1 MTKTHNILV
10 TRELSDEQL
19 RLAESIGL
27 NVVVEPA
34 IRIEFRND
42 WLAFESILKETEK
55 PVFAFTSRNGVAGF
69 ERFRKAGV
77 KINDDAPVYAV
88 GGKTSEALNEIG
100 FSDVKSPVQQ
110 DGVGLAHLIINDF
123 LQTRDFKDAT
133 VLHFCGDRRR
143 NELRHYLT
151 DSDIPIKD
159 IVVYR
164 TELNEM
170 NLPGGKFDAVLFYSP
185 SAVQAYRNSGGFS
198 RKEDL
203 PELFAI
209 GNTTA
214 EELSIES
221 GQHVHVS
228 PEPDTEVYL
237 RFVARILNEQ
247 KPAKECPPS
256 KGAMGDEKSP
266 TSKWGQG
273 DEGRANKR
281 WNDS

>member
-1 MTKTHNILV
+1 MTKIHNILV
-10 TRELSDEQL
+10 TRELSDDQL

-34 IRIEFRND
+34 IHIGFRND
-42 WLAFESILKETEK
+42 WLAFERILKETEK
-55 PVFAFTSRNGVAGF
+55 QVFAFTSRDGVAGF

-77 KINDDAPVYAV
+77 KINDDVPVYAV
-88 GGKTSEALNEIG
+88 GGRTSEALSEIG

-123 LQTRDFKDAT
+123 LQTRNLNDAT

-143 NELRHYLT
+143 DELRHYLT
-151 DSDIPIKD
+151 DSEIPIKD
-159 IVVYR
+159 VVVYK

-170 NLPGGKFDAVLFYSP
+170 NLTGGKFDAVLFYSP

-198 RKEDL
+198 KEVDL
-203 PELFAI
+203 SELFAI

-228 PEPDTEVYL
+228 PEPDTQVFL
-237 RFVARILNEQ
+237 RYVTRIL
-247 KPAKECPPS
+247 
-256 KGAMGDEKSP
+256 DEKKVP
-266 TSKWGQG
+266 LQRGKETKTGG
-273 DEGRANKR
+273 
-281 WNDS
+281 

>member
-256 KGAMGDEKSP
+256 KGAMGDEESP
-266 TSKWGQG
+266 TSKSGQG

-281 WNDS
+281 